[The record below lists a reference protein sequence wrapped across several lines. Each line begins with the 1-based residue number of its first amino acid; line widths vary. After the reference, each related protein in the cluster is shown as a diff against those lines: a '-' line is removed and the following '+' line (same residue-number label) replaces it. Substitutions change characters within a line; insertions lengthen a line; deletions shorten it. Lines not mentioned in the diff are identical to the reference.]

1 MYCEILSAVSK
12 EMKFARTMFSSEQRQ
27 RSALLCVRCRNQKKA
42 IQKPVKVF
50 LFTRKD
56 FLGNNRRAGDRENLG
71 RDGCCFL
78 GRATV
83 VFV

>member
-1 MYCEILSAVSK
+1 M
-12 EMKFARTMFSSEQRQ
+12 
-27 RSALLCVRCRNQKKA
+27 RCRNQKKA